1 MKLVITSLNTI
12 CLETLKLEKNVNINR
27 IAYKLPPDFFFT
39 FYFNHIN
46 AMQQLYCK
54 RK

>member
-27 IAYKLPPDFFFT
+27 IAYKLPPDFFF
-39 FYFNHIN
+39 YFLFQSYKCN
-46 AMQQLYCK
+46 AIALL
-54 RK
+54 